1 MLSTSLVDSILNG
14 YQQSKEVAVQ
24 IVNPLDYDFGEPP
37 EEVLTH
43 FSMQCCVVMFVDP
56 TYPQL
61 GHTCPMIR
69 IVGLPQ
75 LW

>member
-1 MLSTSLVDSILNG
+1 MLSTSLVDCILNG

-43 FSMQCCVVMFVDP
+43 FSM
-56 TYPQL
+56 
-61 GHTCPMIR
+61 
-69 IVGLPQ
+69 
-75 LW
+75 

>member
-1 MLSTSLVDSILNG
+1 MRDKELCDRVKTMILQLPQPTEELKMLSTSLVDCILNG

-43 FSMQCCVVMFVDP
+43 FSM
-56 TYPQL
+56 
-61 GHTCPMIR
+61 
-69 IVGLPQ
+69 
-75 LW
+75 